1 MSRYASIVVGIL
13 VAAVCVRLGVWQL
26 DRLTQRKASNAIVR
40 EQLTA
45 PVLAVDDPRVWAD
58 PSATDV
64 LRHRRVTGTGV
75 YDFEREVMVMARV
88 HRGVP
93 GVHVVTPLRITDDLA
108 VLVERG
114 WVPASD
120 GKRPA
125 IDLAETGDTVLVSGV
140 FVTPGEGATAQSA
153 DPGWP
158 RYVTGL
164 NVTVL
169 SAAYSYRL
177 APLILRRTELPA
189 TAPTDM
195 RAIPLPPMTN
205 GPHLSYAAQWFAFA
219 TIALV
224 GSFIVFR
231 RQGRWGVTVS

>member
-1 MSRYASIVVGIL
+1 MSRYASIALGIL

-26 DRLTQRKASNAIVR
+26 DRLAQRKATNAIVR
-40 EQLTA
+40 EQLNA
-45 PVLAVDDPRVWAD
+45 PALAVDDPTVWVD

-75 YDFEREVMVMARV
+75 YDFGREVMVMARV

-114 WVPASD
+114 WVPAPD

-125 IDLAETGDTVLVSGV
+125 IDPAEIGDTVVVSGV
-140 FVTPGEGATAQSA
+140 FVTPADGATAQSA
-153 DPGWP
+153 DRGWP
-158 RYVTGL
+158 LYVTGL
-164 NVTVL
+164 DVTVL
-169 SAAYSYRL
+169 SAAYPYRL
-177 APLILRRTELPA
+177 APVILRRTELPA

-205 GPHLSYAAQWFAFA
+205 GPHLSYAVQWFAFG

-224 GSFIVFR
+224 GSFIVFW
-231 RQGRWGVTVS
+231 RQRQAGLTTS